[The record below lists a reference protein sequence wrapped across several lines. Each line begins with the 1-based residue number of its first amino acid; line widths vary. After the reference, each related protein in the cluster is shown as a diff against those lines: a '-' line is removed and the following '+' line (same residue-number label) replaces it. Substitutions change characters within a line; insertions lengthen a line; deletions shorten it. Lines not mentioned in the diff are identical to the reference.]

1 MLNIL
6 LLGVGQCGNRILDA
20 VNHLSL
26 GGGRFSKYYSQ
37 QQYASNVH
45 TIAINTAL
53 NDLKEMKH
61 TKAKDRVH
69 IPYLHGVGANRNI
82 GKQCFTENKD
92 LLLRTIEER
101 GNFDVAF
108 VITSASGGTGSSF
121 APSLVNELK
130 KRYSFPIYAII
141 VLPFREEGT
150 LYMQN
155 AAFCLQ
161 EIRETSVDGI
171 ILVDNQFLKQAGK
184 DIKTAY
190 DSINKMVAERFLFL
204 MRALDSEMMMV
215 TDLGDFNTLMA
226 SGARLATFG
235 FSKGDKDQS
244 IKDVIKESMSP
255 RGLLFSMSPY
265 KEAVRAM
272 IIIQGDKKYLD
283 INEITDEVETL
294 SSEVG
299 HVFKGILIRNK
310 EQPQVLTILSLS
322 ASEELDKFYRAAID
336 AINKEKEQKEKTA
349 NRKEKASDLLK
360 GMEPEY

>member
-6 LLGVGQCGNRILDA
+6 LLGIGQCGNRILDA
-20 VNHLSL
+20 INHLSL

-37 QQYASNVH
+37 QQYVSNVQ

-53 NDLKEMKH
+53 NDLKELKH
-61 TKAKDRVH
+61 TRAKDRVH

-82 GKQCFTENKD
+82 GKQCFIENRD
-92 LLLRTIEER
+92 MILRTIEER

-121 APSLVNELK
+121 TPLLVKELK
-130 KRYSFPIYAII
+130 ERYSFPIYSII

-161 EIRETSVDGI
+161 ELRETSVDGV

-190 DSINKMVAERFLFL
+190 DSINRMVADRFLFL
-204 MRALDSEMMMV
+204 IRALDSEMMMV

-235 FSKGDKDQS
+235 FAKGGKNQS

-255 RGLLFSMSPY
+255 RGLLFSTQPY
-265 KEAVRAM
+265 EEAVRAM

-283 INEITDEVETL
+283 INEITSEVETL
-294 SSEVG
+294 SSNVG
-299 HVFKGILIRNK
+299 HVFKGVLIRNR
-310 EQPQVLTILSLS
+310 EEPQVLTIFSLS
-322 ASEELDKFYRAAID
+322 ASEELDKFYLEAIE
-336 AINKEKEQKEKTA
+336 AIKKEKEQKERTKSQKEVA
-349 NRKEKASDLLK
+349 NDLFK
-360 GMEPEY
+360 GIEPEY